1 MQKLYRETAAT
12 RYNIQRNVYL

>member
-12 RYNIQRNVYL
+12 RYNMRNVYL